1 MLRMRSLPGG
11 RDSSEV
17 AAAMDEA
24 RRLVGCEGRVW
35 LLEVEGVDAAAE
47 EEEEDDEALVVDSV
61 GTAPVDLV
69 ET

>member
-35 LLEVEGVDAAAE
+35 LLEWEVVDAAATE
-47 EEEEDDEALVVDSV
+47 EEEEALVVDSV